1 VSHQQD
7 RTIVRRRAS
16 RNRRFCGHAPPASL
30 SAGHALQL
38 PGAIPPQ
45 RMIAGITEPDAENQ
59 DEMGEN
65 KDMRR
70 GTGRKASLS
79 GGGE

>member
-1 VSHQQD
+1 
-7 RTIVRRRAS
+7 
-16 RNRRFCGHAPPASL
+16 
-30 SAGHALQL
+30 
-38 PGAIPPQ
+38 
-45 RMIAGITEPDAENQ
+45 MIAGITEPDAENQ